1 MNIALLTIGDELCI
15 GQIVN
20 TNASWIADRCTQIG
34 ASISCH
40 STIRDN
46 PVDIIHELDRLRINN
61 SMIIITGGLGPTHD
75 DSTKS
80 TLCSYFHDTLIEHQE
95 TLLYLQ
101 ERYKSRDI
109 VLSERN
115 REQAFVPSSCT
126 VLKNPR
132 GTAPGLLFTQKDCT
146 FIALPGVPSEMKG
159 IMQEY
164 VIPIIQDHFLKEK
177 SLKPFYRTLITKG
190 IPESTLADLIGNP
203 DEFLEMQ
210 ETLAFL
216 PSFQGVRLRLG
227 VYHHNAEHAKQRLDV
242 LEQILMNKAGK
253 YIYAKDQEN
262 LLSKTIENLL
272 IHKKSLSVVESCTG
286 GKLGSLCTELPGSS
300 VFFKGG
306 FITYSNELKEKLV
319 HVRHDT
325 LLEFGAVSE
334 QTAIEM
340 AIGGRNILDT
350 DFCISITGI
359 AGPDGGTNDK
369 PVGLVWIGL
378 SSKNRTFAKK
388 HIFGTDRDMNRERS
402 VYAALSMLYDE
413 LHQL

>member
-75 DSTKS
+75 DSTKA

-132 GTAPGLLFTQKDCT
+132 GTAPGLLFAQTDCT

-177 SLKPFYRTLITKG
+177 TLKPFYRTLITKG

-203 DEFLEMQ
+203 DEFLEMK

-227 VYHHNAEHAKQRLDV
+227 VHHYNTEHAIQRLDV
-242 LEQILMNKAGK
+242 LEHILMNKAGI

-319 HVRHDT
+319 HVRHET

-350 DFCISITGI
+350 DYCISITGI

-388 HIFGTDRDMNRERS
+388 HIFGTDRDMNRERT

>member
-177 SLKPFYRTLITKG
+177 SVKPFYRTLITKG

-203 DEFLEMQ
+203 AEFLEMQ

-286 GKLGSLCTELPGSS
+286 GKLGSQCTELPGSS

>member
-46 PVDIIHELDRLRINN
+46 PEDIIHELDRLRINN
-61 SMIIITGGLGPTHD
+61 SIIIITGGLGPTHD

-115 REQAFVPSSCT
+115 REQALVPSSCT

-227 VYHHNAEHAKQRLDV
+227 VYHHNAEHAIQRLDM
-242 LEQILMNKAGK
+242 LEQILRNKAGI

-319 HVRHDT
+319 HVRHET

-340 AIGGRNILDT
+340 ALGGRNILDT
-350 DFCISITGI
+350 DYCISITGI
-359 AGPDGGTNDK
+359 SGPDGGTNDK

-402 VYAALSMLYDE
+402 VFAALSMLYDE

>member
-177 SLKPFYRTLITKG
+177 SVKPFYRTLITKG

>member
-203 DEFLEMQ
+203 AEFLEMQ

-319 HVRHDT
+319 HVRHET

>member
-227 VYHHNAEHAKQRLDV
+227 VYHHNAEHAIQRLDV
-242 LEQILMNKAGK
+242 LEQILMNKAGI

-350 DFCISITGI
+350 DYCISITGI

>member
-159 IMQEY
+159 IMQQY

-177 SLKPFYRTLITKG
+177 SVKPFYRTLITKG

>member
-46 PVDIIHELDRLRINN
+46 PEDIIHELDRLRINN
-61 SMIIITGGLGPTHD
+61 SIIIITGGLGPTHD

-177 SLKPFYRTLITKG
+177 SVKPFYRTLITKG

-203 DEFLEMQ
+203 AEFLEMQ

-227 VYHHNAEHAKQRLDV
+227 VYHHNAEHAIQRLDM
-242 LEQILMNKAGK
+242 LEQILRNKAGI

-319 HVRHDT
+319 HVRHET

-359 AGPDGGTNDK
+359 SGPDGGTNDK

>member
-227 VYHHNAEHAKQRLDV
+227 VSHHNTELAIQRLDV
-242 LEQILMNKAGK
+242 LEHILINKAGI

>member
-75 DSTKS
+75 DSTKA

-203 DEFLEMQ
+203 AEFLEMQ

-227 VYHHNAEHAKQRLDV
+227 VYHHNAEHAIQRLDV
-242 LEQILMNKAGK
+242 LEQILMNKAGI

-350 DFCISITGI
+350 DYCISITGI

>member
-1 MNIALLTIGDELCI
+1 
-15 GQIVN
+15 
-20 TNASWIADRCTQIG
+20 
-34 ASISCH
+34 
-40 STIRDN
+40 
-46 PVDIIHELDRLRINN
+46 
-61 SMIIITGGLGPTHD
+61 
-75 DSTKS
+75 
-80 TLCSYFHDTLIEHQE
+80 
-95 TLLYLQ
+95 
-101 ERYKSRDI
+101 
-109 VLSERN
+109 
-115 REQAFVPSSCT
+115 
-126 VLKNPR
+126 
-132 GTAPGLLFTQKDCT
+132 
-146 FIALPGVPSEMKG
+146 
-159 IMQEY
+159 
-164 VIPIIQDHFLKEK
+164 
-177 SLKPFYRTLITKG
+177 
-190 IPESTLADLIGNP
+190 
-203 DEFLEMQ
+203 MQ

-319 HVRHDT
+319 HDT

>member
-203 DEFLEMQ
+203 AEFLEMQ

>member
-61 SMIIITGGLGPTHD
+61 SIIIITGGLGPTHD

-164 VIPIIQDHFLKEK
+164 VIPIIQDHFLKEE
-177 SLKPFYRTLITKG
+177 SVKPFYRTLITKG

-227 VYHHNAEHAKQRLDV
+227 VSHHNAELAIQRLDV
-242 LEQILMNKAGK
+242 LEHILINKAGI

-350 DFCISITGI
+350 DYCISITGI

>member
-75 DSTKS
+75 DSTKA

-132 GTAPGLLFTQKDCT
+132 GTAPGLLFAQTDCT

-177 SLKPFYRTLITKG
+177 TLKPFYRTLITKG

-203 DEFLEMQ
+203 DDFLEIK

-227 VYHHNAEHAKQRLDV
+227 VHHHNTEHAIQRLDV
-242 LEQILMNKAGK
+242 LEHILMNKAGI

-319 HVRHDT
+319 HVRHET

-388 HIFGTDRDMNRERS
+388 HIFGTDRDMNRERT

>member
-75 DSTKS
+75 DSTKA

-132 GTAPGLLFTQKDCT
+132 GTAPGLLFAQTDCT

-177 SLKPFYRTLITKG
+177 TLKPFYRTLITKG

-203 DEFLEMQ
+203 DEFLEMK

-227 VYHHNAEHAKQRLDV
+227 VHHYNTEHAIQRLDV
-242 LEQILMNKAGK
+242 LEHILMNKAGI

-319 HVRHDT
+319 HVRHET
-325 LLEFGAVSE
+325 LLEYGAVSE

-350 DFCISITGI
+350 DYCISITGI

-388 HIFGTDRDMNRERS
+388 HIFGTDRDMNRERT

>member
-177 SLKPFYRTLITKG
+177 SLKPSYRTLITKG

>member
-46 PVDIIHELDRLRINN
+46 PEDIIHELDRLRINN
-61 SMIIITGGLGPTHD
+61 SIIIITGGLGPTHD

-177 SLKPFYRTLITKG
+177 SVKPFYRTLITKG

-203 DEFLEMQ
+203 AEFLEMQ

-227 VYHHNAEHAKQRLDV
+227 VYHQNAEHAIQRLDM
-242 LEQILMNKAGK
+242 LEQILRNKAGI

-359 AGPDGGTNDK
+359 AGPEGGTNDK

>member
-46 PVDIIHELDRLRINN
+46 PEDIIHELDRLRINN

-203 DEFLEMQ
+203 AEFLEMQ

-227 VYHHNAEHAKQRLDV
+227 VSHHNAELAIQRLDV
-242 LEQILMNKAGK
+242 LEHILINKAGI

-319 HVRHDT
+319 HVRHET

>member
-75 DSTKS
+75 DSTKA

-132 GTAPGLLFTQKDCT
+132 GTAPGLLFAQTDCT

-177 SLKPFYRTLITKG
+177 TLKPFYRTLITKG

-203 DEFLEMQ
+203 DEFLEMK

-227 VYHHNAEHAKQRLDV
+227 VHHYNTEHAIQRLDV
-242 LEQILMNKAGK
+242 LEHILMNKAGI

-319 HVRHDT
+319 HVRHET

-388 HIFGTDRDMNRERS
+388 HIFGTDRDMNRERT